1 MKTTVNEMNGQSC
14 TAYKSDLLTKIS
26 HCPGLKTKYLED
38 LNELFLDWQS
48 EQDWVNSMASEGAHQ
63 ILKQ

>member
-48 EQDWVNSMASEGAHQ
+48 EQD
-63 ILKQ
+63 